1 MAVTKK
7 ISFVSMTV
15 YEDGQI
21 DVLERTDYMEGGVV
35 MSGRRDN
42 RRIDVGDSVASE
54 DQLVKDVVSG
64 NLHNKA
70 RKDAR
75 QAAKEA
81 GIQPGIL

>member
-7 ISFVSMTV
+7 ISFVSMTI

-21 DVLERTDYMEGGVV
+21 DILEKTNYMEGGKV

-54 DQLVKDVVSG
+54 DQLVKDVVNG

-75 QAAKEA
+75 ELIKNPPEEE
-81 GIQPGIL
+81 G

>member
-7 ISFVSMTV
+7 IEFVSMTV
-15 YEDGQI
+15 YKDGQI
-21 DVLERTDYMEGGVV
+21 DILEKTNYLEGGKV

-54 DQLVKDVVSG
+54 DQLVKDVVKG
-64 NLHNKA
+64 DLHTKA

-75 QAAKEA
+75 ELIKNPPDE
-81 GIQPGIL
+81 G